1 MIERVFAQNH
11 KPLEFKF
18 FQNRDDFIVEEQGI
32 KFSSKGNFIVAKIKK
47 TDLGTWDLIS
57 KLSKQLNIYENE
69 IGYAGLKDKNATTT
83 QYISIPKKYGKELQ
97 KFKAKNIEILD
108 TRLHSTKLNIGDL
121 IGNHFKIRL
130 HEVEESSLYQIEKVI
145 KEISKFGLPNYFGYQ
160 RFGNDTKENLEKAKQ
175 LIYGDLVIKDN
186 KISKML
192 ISQYQSYF
200 FNSWLSKRVQL
211 SKEEFILMDGDV
223 FKDNKNHRLF
233 TPKSIT
239 KNINESFLKKDIVP
253 TGLLPGRKVFRAQ
266 AKARELEEK
275 YDDLYIQEKGYRR
288 DALVY
293 PSNIETK
300 YSKENKQFII
310 SFTLPKSSYATV
322 FIENIANKNFK
333 N

>member
-1 MIERVFAQNH
+1 MIERVFAQKH
-11 KPLEFKF
+11 KPLDFKF
-18 FQNRDDFIVEEQGI
+18 FQNRDDFIVEENPI
-32 KFSSKGNFIVAKIKK
+32 KFSAKGNFIVAKIKK
-47 TDLGTWDLIS
+47 RDLGTWDLIS

-83 QYISIPKKYGKELQ
+83 QYISVPKKYSKELQ
-97 KFKAKNIEILD
+97 KFKSKNIEILD
-108 TRLHSTKLNIGDL
+108 TRLHNSKLNIGDL
-121 IGNHFKIRL
+121 LGNHFKIRL
-130 HEVEESSLYQIEKVI
+130 HEVDESSLYKIEKVL

-200 FNSWLSKRVQL
+200 FNSWLAKRIKL
-211 SKEEFILMDGDV
+211 SKEEFILMEGDV
-223 FKDNKNHRLF
+223 FKDYKKEKLF
-233 TPKSIT
+233 TPKTIT
-239 KNINESFLKKDIVP
+239 KNITMSFSKKEIIP

-266 AKARELEEK
+266 SKARELEEK
-275 YDDLYIQEKGYRR
+275 YDDLYIQEKGFRR

-293 PSNIETK
+293 PSNTEIK
-300 YSKENKQFII
+300 YFKENKQLTI

-322 FIENIANKNFK
+322 LIENIANKNFK